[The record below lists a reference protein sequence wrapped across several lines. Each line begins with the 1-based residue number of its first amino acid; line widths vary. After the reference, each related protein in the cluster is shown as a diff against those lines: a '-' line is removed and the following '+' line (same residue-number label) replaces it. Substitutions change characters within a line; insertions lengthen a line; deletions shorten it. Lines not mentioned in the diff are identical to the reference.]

1 MTEYEA
7 VTLAQSLLS
16 NASNMY
22 VIFLSFLSG
31 YLLVAHLAGET
42 LTRSQLLLITA
53 LYIPTMMYTL
63 YGWHAFTQLGAHY
76 MAIANNLS
84 EEASRGEQRLLLFG
98 LFINLAITLAPL
110 KYMYDVR
117 RSNDP

>member
-22 VIFLSFLSG
+22 VIFITFLSG
-31 YLLVAHLAGET
+31 YLLVAHLAGKS
-42 LTRSQLLLITA
+42 LTSSQLILIAT
-53 LYIPTMMYTL
+53 LYMPTMIYTL
-63 YGWHAFTQLGAHY
+63 YGWHSFTQLGAHY
-76 MAIANNLS
+76 MAIANGLS
-84 EEASRGEQRLLLFG
+84 EEASRGEQRLLYFG

-110 KYMYDVR
+110 KYMYDIR
-117 RSNDP
+117 RSNAP